1 MSDVMNLKKY
11 IYTGRFVM
19 YSGFTNIYYRK
30 PVRHVFT
37 KRVQIEK
44 ELKNSSKSIFFI
56 VVHISAVR
64 RCEGM

>member
-1 MSDVMNLKKY
+1 
-11 IYTGRFVM
+11 M